1 MSANTCLPLP
11 EPEAVNGR
19 PHLHPFTFLLGFSPN
34 LVVRLAVEP
43 CKSPGFIKYIGYGVW
58 PSTVRR

>member
-19 PHLHPFTFLLGFSPN
+19 PHGQLFFCSLGFSLN
-34 LVVRLAVEP
+34 LVVKLAVEP
-43 CKSPGFIKYIGYGVW
+43 CKPPGFIKYMGYGVW